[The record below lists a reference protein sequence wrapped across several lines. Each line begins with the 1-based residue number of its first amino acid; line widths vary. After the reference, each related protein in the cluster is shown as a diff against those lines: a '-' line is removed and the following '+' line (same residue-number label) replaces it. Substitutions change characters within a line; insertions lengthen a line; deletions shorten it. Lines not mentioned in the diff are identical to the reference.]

1 MLYMD
6 IKIYGLHEK
15 KSSLIFSSDKVC
27 FWKQESLKFWFFSGD
42 QMKIYKVIL
51 IKPIREA
58 FNFEFYSKLNR

>member
-1 MLYMD
+1 M
-6 IKIYGLHEK
+6 KK

-27 FWKQESLKFWFFSGD
+27 FWKQDPEGLKICFFSGD

-51 IKPIREA
+51 SPFGEA

>member
-27 FWKQESLKFWFFSGD
+27 FWKQESLKIWFFFSGD

-51 IKPIREA
+51 SPFGEA

>member
-1 MLYMD
+1 M
-6 IKIYGLHEK
+6 KK

-27 FWKQESLKFWFFSGD
+27 FWKQEGLKICFFFSGD

-51 IKPIREA
+51 SPFGKA

>member
-6 IKIYGLHEK
+6 IKIYGRHEK

-27 FWKQESLKFWFFSGD
+27 FWKQESLKIWFFSGD

-51 IKPIREA
+51 SPFGEA

>member
-1 MLYMD
+1 M
-6 IKIYGLHEK
+6 KK

-27 FWKQESLKFWFFSGD
+27 FWKQEGLKIWFFSGD

-51 IKPIREA
+51 RPFGKA

>member
-27 FWKQESLKFWFFSGD
+27 FWKQESLKFVYFSGD

-51 IKPIREA
+51 SPFGEA